1 VSSSQVSLEELV
13 TTELMDDCEVD
24 TSQDD
29 GSGLDEDS
37 EVGTSLVGGCE
48 VDEDSELEED
58 CELEEDSE
66 LEEDCELEEDSE
78 LEEDCEPEE
87 DSEVLVMLSGMFGLR
102 GGQARKPVQSPPT
115 AL

>member
-1 VSSSQVSLEELV
+1 VDEVSELE
-13 TTELMDDCEVD
+13 
-24 TSQDD
+24 
-29 GSGLDEDS
+29 EDS

-48 VDEDSELEED
+48 VDEVSELEED